1 MLSVISPAKSL
12 DFSSPLPQEPWSQPR
27 FLDRT
32 RALSQRLKTF
42 SPAELGQL
50 MGLSEK
56 LSELNHQRYQ
66 SFALPLALP
75 AARPALWAFDG
86 EVYQGI
92 GVKTLPPKDWRS
104 LNQKVRIL
112 SGFYG
117 LLRPYDLILPY
128 RLEMGTKLATAKA
141 KDLYQFW
148 GPDLTLALKTE
159 LLEQSTEVLVNL
171 ASQEYFK
178 AIQPKLLGAQ
188 VISPEFLDPN
198 PQGQL
203 KVIGFFAKKARGLMC
218 RFIAQAGV
226 DRPQGL
232 LDFALEGYKYA
243 PKLSKPE
250 KPVFVREKQP

>member
-12 DFSSPLPQEPWSQPR
+12 DFSSPLPKEPWTEPR
-27 FLDRT
+27 FLDQT
-32 RALSQRLKTF
+32 LTLAQTLKGF
-42 SPAELGQL
+42 SPGELGRL

-66 SFALPLALP
+66 SFALPLASP
-75 AARPALWAFDG
+75 NARPALWAFDG
-86 EVYQGI
+86 DVYQGI
-92 GVKTLPPKDWRS
+92 GVASLQPKERRY
-104 LNQKVRIL
+104 LNQKVRVL

-117 LLRPYDLILPY
+117 LLRPFDLILPY
-128 RLEMGTKLATAKA
+128 RLEMGTKLATAQA
-141 KDLYQFW
+141 KDLYGFW

-159 LLEQSTEVLVNL
+159 LLEHSTEVLVNL

-178 AIQPKLLGAQ
+178 AIQPKLLGTP
-188 VISPEFLDPN
+188 VVCPEFLDPN

-203 KVIGFFAKKARGLMC
+203 KVISFFAKKARGLMC
-218 RFIAQAGV
+218 RFIAQEGI

-232 LDFALEGYKYA
+232 LDFALEGYRYA

-250 KPVFVREKQP
+250 KPVFTREKQT